1 MRLISPES
9 LRAWMDQ
16 RDKSL
21 ADLANSASVSR
32 GFVSHLRAGR
42 RNTCSPRVAVEIA
55 RCLDVPLE
63 ALFLPSI
70 SSSTGQSVKHERG
83 KAA

>member
-1 MRLISPES
+1 MRLISPQS

-21 ADLANSASVSR
+21 ADLAKATERSR
-32 GFVSHLRAGR
+32 GFISHLRAGR
-42 RNTCSPRVAVEIA
+42 RSTCSPRVAVEIA

-63 ALFLPSI
+63 ALFLPSL
-70 SSSTGQSVKHERG
+70 SSDTGQDVKQRG

>member
-16 RDKSL
+16 RGKSL
-21 ADLANSASVSR
+21 NDLARATTKTR
-32 GFVSHLRAGR
+32 GFISHLRAGR
-42 RNTCSPRVAVEIA
+42 RTTCTPKVAVEIA

-63 ALFLPSI
+63 ALFLPSL
-70 SSSTGQSVKHERG
+70 STDARQAVTQKGI
-83 KAA
+83 AA